1 MEASWERGELDC
13 GAPFWWRAAHEDD
26 VEPEV
31 RLDEPAQMRSEARAR
46 AQSEQGA
53 QRPGTDIEQER
64 KQGSAYATRAELLE
78 RDARLVSDMKLLEER
93 LRRELLETSAENL
106 QLGSRLRALEEEVA
120 RLAQSRPQAA
130 VSGP

>member
-26 VEPEV
+26 EEPEV
-31 RLDEPAQMRSEARAR
+31 SLDEPAQMRSEARSR
-46 AQSEQGA
+46 GP
-53 QRPGTDIEQER
+53 RTDIEQER
-64 KQGSAYATRAELLE
+64 KPGSAYATRAELLE
-78 RDARLVSDMKLLEER
+78 RDARLVSDMTQLEER
-93 LRRELLETSAENL
+93 LRRELLETSAANL

-130 VSGP
+130 VSRP